1 MNARAAFDFIGKPR
15 RDKVPIFIQTVRR
28 RQRNSMIESPYLL
41 FLGDAP
47 DIATAKT
54 AAGIRQWRGELCAGQ
69 LRLPGCR
76 VDLGLPDLEPR
87 EAAALGIRTLVIGIA
102 NDGGFIAPHWV
113 AAIVAALES
122 GLDVASG
129 LHEPLAGVPAIAEAA
144 SRNGRRLIEVRQPDQ
159 PFMPGT
165 GKKRSGKRVLTVG
178 TDCAV
183 GKKYTALAI
192 EKEMRARGVD
202 ADFRATGQTG
212 IFISGR
218 GIAVDSVVADF
229 VSGAA
234 EWLSPDAAPGHWD
247 VIEGQGSLF
256 HPAYAGVTLGLI
268 HGSQPDALVLCHDVS
283 RTGIADYEGYA
294 IPSYESCFEAYL
306 AAARLTNPAAQFAG
320 VSLNTSQLDAG
331 AADRAVAEV
340 AARVSL
346 PCCDPIRHGVAPIVD
361 RILAG
366 T

>member
-1 MNARAAFDFIGKPR
+1 M
-15 RDKVPIFIQTVRR
+15 VPT
-28 RQRNSMIESPYLL
+28 PYLL

-76 VDLGLPDLEPR
+76 VDLGLPDLAPR
-87 EAAALGIRTLVIGIA
+87 EAAARGIATLLIGIA
-102 NDGGFIAPHWV
+102 NDGGFIAPAWV
-113 AAIVAALES
+113 PSIVESLEA

-129 LHEPLAGVPAIAEAA
+129 LHQTLASVPEIAAA
-144 SRNGRRLIEVRQPDQ
+144 AERTGRRLIEVRQPAES
-159 PFMPGT
+159 FMPGT
-165 GKKRSGKRVLTVG
+165 GRKRSGMRLLTVG

-212 IFISGR
+212 IFIAGR
-218 GIAVDSVVADF
+218 GVAVDSVVSDF

-234 EWLSPDAAPGHWD
+234 EWLSPPAAPQHWD

-268 HGSQPDALVLCHDVS
+268 HGSQPDVLVLCHDAS
-283 RTGIADYEGYA
+283 RTALADYEGYA
-294 IPSYESCFEAYL
+294 IPSYEACFEAYL
-306 AAARLTNPAAQFAG
+306 AAARLTNPAARFAG
-320 VSLNTSQLDAG
+320 VSLNTAQLDG
-331 AADRAVAEV
+331 PAAARTVAEV
-340 AARVSL
+340 AARVGL
-346 PCCDPIRHGVAPIVD
+346 PCCDPIRHGVAAIVD
-361 RILAG
+361 RVLSG
-366 T
+366 

>member
-1 MNARAAFDFIGKPR
+1 
-15 RDKVPIFIQTVRR
+15 
-28 RQRNSMIESPYLL
+28 MIESPYLL

-47 DIATAKT
+47 DIETAKT

-87 EAAALGIRTLVIGIA
+87 AAAERGVRTLIIGIA
-102 NDGGFIAPHWV
+102 NVGGFIAPNWV
-113 AAIVAALES
+113 AAIVAALEA

-129 LHEPLAGVPAIAEAA
+129 LHAPLAGVPEIAEAA
-144 SRNGRRLIEVRQPDQ
+144 RKTGRRLIEVRRPAQS
-159 PFMPGT
+159 FMPGT
-165 GKKRSGKRVLTVG
+165 GRKRSGKRVLTVG

-192 EKEMRARGVD
+192 EKEMRSRGVD

-234 EWLSPDAAPGHWD
+234 EWLSPDAAPAHWD

-256 HPAYAGVTLGLI
+256 HPAYAGVTLGLV
-268 HGSQPDALVLCHDVS
+268 HGSQPDAMVLCHDVS

-294 IPSYESCFEAYL
+294 IPSYEACFESYL
-306 AAARLTNPAAQFAG
+306 AAARLTNPSARFAG
-320 VSLNTSQLDAG
+320 ISLNTSRLDAG
-331 AADRAVAEV
+331 AAGRAVAEV
-340 AARVSL
+340 AARTAL
-346 PCCDPIRHGVAPIVD
+346 PCCDPIRHGVAAIVD

-366 T
+366 H

>member
-1 MNARAAFDFIGKPR
+1 
-15 RDKVPIFIQTVRR
+15 
-28 RQRNSMIESPYLL
+28 MIESPYLL

-87 EAAALGIRTLVIGIA
+87 AAAARGIRTLVIGIA
-102 NDGGFIAPHWV
+102 NDGGFIAPDWV
-113 AAIVAALES
+113 AAIVAALET

-129 LHEPLAGVPAIAEAA
+129 LHEPLATVPAIADAA
-144 SRNGRRLIEVRQPDQ
+144 SRTGRRLIEVRQP
-159 PFMPGT
+159 PECFMPGT
-165 GKKRSGKRVLTVG
+165 GRKRGGKRVLTVG

-192 EKEMRARGVD
+192 EKELRARGVD

-234 EWLSPDAAPGHWD
+234 EWLTPDAAPGHWD
-247 VIEGQGSLF
+247 VIEGQGSLWDDSVAMWTWWTSTA
-256 HPAYAGVTLGLI
+256 HPPSWRCRSSVTVDFSI
-268 HGSQPDALVLCHDVS
+268 
-283 RTGIADYEGYA
+283 I
-294 IPSYESCFEAYL
+294 
-306 AAARLTNPAAQFAG
+306 
-320 VSLNTSQLDAG
+320 
-331 AADRAVAEV
+331 
-340 AARVSL
+340 
-346 PCCDPIRHGVAPIVD
+346 CCRC
-361 RILAG
+361 RCR
-366 T
+366 

>member
-1 MNARAAFDFIGKPR
+1 M
-15 RDKVPIFIQTVRR
+15 IQ
-28 RQRNSMIESPYLL
+28 SPYLL

-54 AAGIRQWRGELCAGQ
+54 AAGIRQWRPELCAGQ

-76 VDLGLPDLEPR
+76 VDLGLPDLAPR
-87 EAAALGIRTLVIGIA
+87 DAAVRGIRTLVIGIA

-113 AAIVAALES
+113 SAIVDALTA

-129 LHEPLAGVPAIAEAA
+129 LHEPLAGVPEIAAA
-144 SRNGRRLIEVRQPDQ
+144 AQKAGRQLVEVRQPAQ
-159 PFMPGT
+159 SFMPGT
-165 GKKRSGKRVLTVG
+165 GRKRSGKRALTVG

-192 EKEMRARGVD
+192 EKEMRSRGVA

-218 GIAVDSVVADF
+218 GVAVDSVVADF

-234 EWLSPDAAPGHWD
+234 EWLSPDAAPQHWD

-256 HPAYAGVTLGLI
+256 HPAYAGVTLGLL
-268 HGSQPDALVLCHDVS
+268 HGSQPDALVLCHDLA
-283 RTGIADYEGYA
+283 RAGIADYEGYP
-294 IPSYESCFEAYL
+294 IPSYEHCFKDYL
-306 AAARLTNPAAQFAG
+306 AAARLTNPAVRFAG
-320 VSLNTSQLDAG
+320 ISLNTSSLD
-331 AADRAVAEV
+331 DRAARRAVQEAAE
-340 AARVSL
+340 RTKL
-346 PCCDPIRHGVAPIVD
+346 PCADPIRDGVAPIVD
-361 RILAG
+361 QIL
-366 T
+366 TNS

>member
-1 MNARAAFDFIGKPR
+1 
-15 RDKVPIFIQTVRR
+15 
-28 RQRNSMIESPYLL
+28 MIASPYLL

-76 VDLGLPDLEPR
+76 VDLGLPDLPPR
-87 EAAALGIRTLVIGIA
+87 EAVSRGIRTLIIGIA

-113 AAIVAALES
+113 PSIVSALEA

-129 LHEPLAGVPAIAEAA
+129 LHEPLADVPEIAAA
-144 SRNGRRLIEVRQPDQ
+144 AQRTGRRLIEVRQPAES
-159 PFMPGT
+159 FMPGT
-165 GKKRSGKRVLTVG
+165 GRKRSGQRLLTVG

-192 EKEMRARGVD
+192 EKDLRSRGVD

-218 GIAVDSVVADF
+218 GIAVDSVVSDF

-234 EWLSPDAAPGHWD
+234 EWLSPAAAPQHWD

-268 HGSQPDALVLCHDVS
+268 HGSQPDVMVLCHDFA
-283 RTGIADYEGYA
+283 RTGIGDYDGYA
-294 IPSYESCFEAYL
+294 IPSYEACFEAYL
-306 AAARLTNPAAQFAG
+306 GAARLTNPAARFAG
-320 VSLNTSQLDAG
+320 VSLNTSSVDEAAAG
-331 AADRAVAEV
+331 RAVADV
-340 AARVSL
+340 AARTGL

-361 RILAG
+361 RILEAP
-366 T
+366 

>member
-1 MNARAAFDFIGKPR
+1 
-15 RDKVPIFIQTVRR
+15 
-28 RQRNSMIESPYLL
+28 MIASPYLL

-76 VDLGLPDLEPR
+76 VDLGLPDLPPR
-87 EAAALGIRTLVIGIA
+87 EAVSRGIQTLIIGIA

-113 AAIVAALES
+113 PSIVSALET

-129 LHEPLAGVPAIAEAA
+129 LHEPLADVPEIAAA
-144 SRNGRRLIEVRQPDQ
+144 AQRTGRRLIEVRQPAES
-159 PFMPGT
+159 FMPGT
-165 GKKRSGKRVLTVG
+165 GRKRSGQRLLTVG

-192 EKEMRARGVD
+192 EKDLRSRGVD

-218 GIAVDSVVADF
+218 GIAVDSVVSDF

-234 EWLSPDAAPGHWD
+234 EWLSPAAAPQHWD

-268 HGSQPDALVLCHDVS
+268 HGSQPDVMVLCHDFA
-283 RTGIADYEGYA
+283 RTGIADYDGYA
-294 IPSYESCFEAYL
+294 IPSYEACFEAYL
-306 AAARLTNPAAQFAG
+306 GAARLTNPAARFAG
-320 VSLNTSQLDAG
+320 VSLNTSSVDEAAAG
-331 AADRAVAEV
+331 RAVADV
-340 AARVSL
+340 AARTGL

-361 RILAG
+361 RILEAP
-366 T
+366 

>member
-1 MNARAAFDFIGKPR
+1 M
-15 RDKVPIFIQTVRR
+15 IQ
-28 RQRNSMIESPYLL
+28 SPYLL

-54 AAGIRQWRGELCAGQ
+54 AAGIRQWRPELCAGQ

-76 VDLGLPDLEPR
+76 VDLGLPDLTPAQ
-87 EAAALGIRTLVIGIA
+87 AAEHGIRSLIVGIA

-113 AAIVAALES
+113 AALVSALQA

-129 LHEPLAGVPAIAEAA
+129 LHEPLAGVPEIAEAA
-144 SRNGRRLIEVRQPDQ
+144 ERTSRRLIEVRQPAQ
-159 PFMPGT
+159 SFMPGT
-165 GKKRSGKRVLTVG
+165 GQKRTGRRVLTVG
-178 TDCAV
+178 SDCAV

-192 EKEMRARGVD
+192 EKEMRSRGID

-218 GIAVDSVVADF
+218 GVAVDSVVSDF

-234 EWLSPDAAPGHWD
+234 EWLSPAAAPSHWD

-268 HGSQPDALVLCHDVS
+268 HGSQPDAMVLCHDLA
-283 RTGIADYEGYA
+283 RTGIADYPGYA
-294 IPSYESCFEAYL
+294 IPPYENAFEAYL
-306 AAARLTNPAAQFAG
+306 AAARLTNPQARFAG
-320 VSLNTSQLDAG
+320 VSLNTSHLDAT
-331 AADRAVAEV
+331 AAERAIAEV
-340 AARVSL
+340 SKVLPL
-346 PCCDPIRHGVAPIVD
+346 PCCDPIRQGVAPIVD
-361 RILAG
+361 QILAAR
-366 T
+366 

>member
-1 MNARAAFDFIGKPR
+1 M
-15 RDKVPIFIQTVRR
+15 IQ
-28 RQRNSMIESPYLL
+28 SPYLL

-54 AAGIRQWRGELCAGQ
+54 AAGIRQWRPELCAGQ
-69 LRLPGCR
+69 FRLPGCR
-76 VDLGLPDLEPR
+76 VDLGLPDLGPR
-87 EAAALGIRTLVIGIA
+87 DAAARGIRTLVIGIA

-113 AAIVAALES
+113 PAIVGSLEA

-129 LHEPLAGVPAIAEAA
+129 LHEPLEGVADIASAA
-144 SRNGRRLIEVRQPDQ
+144 KRAGRRLIEVRQPAQ
-159 PFMPGT
+159 AFMPGT
-165 GKKRSGKRVLTVG
+165 GRKRSGKRVLTVG

-192 EKEMRARGVD
+192 EKEMRARGID

-218 GIAVDSVVADF
+218 GIAVDSVVSDF

-234 EWLSPDAAPGHWD
+234 EWLSPDAAPDHWD

-256 HPAYAGVTLGLI
+256 HPAYAGVTLGLV
-268 HGSQPDALVLCHDVS
+268 HGSQPDAMVLCHDLS

-294 IPSYESCFEAYL
+294 IPSYEACFEAYL
-306 AAARLTNPAAQFAG
+306 AAARLTNPAARFAG
-320 VSLNTSQLDAG
+320 VSLNSSQLDES
-331 AADRAVAEV
+331 AALSAISAV

-346 PCCDPIRHGVAPIVD
+346 PCSDPVRHGVAGIVD

>member
-1 MNARAAFDFIGKPR
+1 M
-15 RDKVPIFIQTVRR
+15 IQ
-28 RQRNSMIESPYLL
+28 SPYLL

-54 AAGIRQWRGELCAGQ
+54 AAGIRQWRPELCAGQ

-76 VDLGLPDLEPR
+76 VDLGLPELTPARAVER
-87 EAAALGIRTLVIGIA
+87 GIGTLIIGIA

-113 AAIVAALES
+113 AAIVEALQA

-129 LHEPLAGVPAIAEAA
+129 LHEPLEGVPEIALAA
-144 SRNGRRLIEVRQPDQ
+144 KRSGRQLIEVRQPAQ
-159 PFMPGT
+159 SFMPGT
-165 GKKRSGKRVLTVG
+165 GRKRKGRRVLTVG

-192 EKEMRARGVD
+192 EKEMRSRGID

-218 GIAVDSVVADF
+218 GIAVDSVVSDF

-234 EWLSPDAAPGHWD
+234 EWLAPEAAPSHWD

-268 HGSQPDALVLCHDVS
+268 HGSQPDAMVLCHDPS
-283 RTGIADYEGYA
+283 RRGIADYEGFA
-294 IPSYESCFEAYL
+294 IPGYATCFEAYL
-306 AAARLTNPAAQFAG
+306 AAARLTNPKARFAG
-320 VSLNTSQLDAG
+320 VSLNTSQLAEKE
-331 AADRAVAEV
+331 AARAVAEV
-340 AARVSL
+340 AEAVSL
-346 PCCDPIRHGVAPIVD
+346 PCCDPIRQGVGPIVD
-361 RILAG
+361 EVLASDPRR
-366 T
+366 

>member
-1 MNARAAFDFIGKPR
+1 
-15 RDKVPIFIQTVRR
+15 
-28 RQRNSMIESPYLL
+28 MIESPYLL
-41 FLGDAP
+41 FLGEAP

-87 EAAALGIRTLVIGIA
+87 AAAARGIRTLVIGIA
-102 NDGGFIAPHWV
+102 NDGGFIAPDWV
-113 AAIVAALES
+113 AAIVAALET

-129 LHEPLAGVPAIAEAA
+129 LHEPLATVPAIADAA
-144 SRNGRRLIEVRQPDQ
+144 SRTGRRLIEVRQP
-159 PFMPGT
+159 PECFMPGT
-165 GKKRSGKRVLTVG
+165 GRKRGGKRVLTVG

-192 EKEMRARGVD
+192 EKELRARGVD

-234 EWLSPDAAPGHWD
+234 EWLTPDAAPGHWD

-256 HPAYAGVTLGLI
+256 HPAYAGVTLGLV

-306 AAARLTNPAAQFAG
+306 GAARLTNPAAWFAG
-320 VSLNTSQLDAG
+320 VSLNTSQLDPG
-331 AADRAVAEV
+331 AADRAVADV
-340 AARVSL
+340 ASRVSL
-346 PCCDPIRHGVAPIVD
+346 PCCDPIRHGVGSIVD
-361 RILAG
+361 RILA
-366 T
+366 TD

>member
-1 MNARAAFDFIGKPR
+1 
-15 RDKVPIFIQTVRR
+15 
-28 RQRNSMIESPYLL
+28 MIASPYLL

-76 VDLGLPDLEPR
+76 VDLGLPDLPPR
-87 EAAALGIRTLVIGIA
+87 EAVSRGIRTLIIGIA

-113 AAIVAALES
+113 PSIVSALEA

-129 LHEPLAGVPAIAEAA
+129 LHEPLADVPEIAAA
-144 SRNGRRLIEVRQPDQ
+144 AQRTGRRLIEVRQPAES
-159 PFMPGT
+159 FMPGT
-165 GKKRSGKRVLTVG
+165 GRKRSGQRLLTVG

-192 EKEMRARGVD
+192 EKDLRSRGVD

-218 GIAVDSVVADF
+218 GIAVDSVVSDF

-234 EWLSPDAAPGHWD
+234 EWLSPAAAPQHWD

-268 HGSQPDALVLCHDVS
+268 HGSQPDVMVLCHDFA
-283 RTGIADYEGYA
+283 RTGIADYDGYA
-294 IPSYESCFEAYL
+294 IPSYEACFEAYL
-306 AAARLTNPAAQFAG
+306 GAARLTNPAARFAG
-320 VSLNTSQLDAG
+320 VSLNTSSVDEAAAG
-331 AADRAVAEV
+331 RAVADV
-340 AARVSL
+340 AARTGL

-361 RILAG
+361 RILEAP
-366 T
+366 

>member
-1 MNARAAFDFIGKPR
+1 
-15 RDKVPIFIQTVRR
+15 
-28 RQRNSMIESPYLL
+28 MITTPYLL

-54 AAGIRQWRGELCAGQ
+54 AAGIREWRGELCAGQ

-76 VDLGLPDLEPR
+76 VDLGLPDLDPR
-87 EAAALGIRTLVIGIA
+87 AAAARGIRTLIIGIA

-113 AAIVAALES
+113 PSIVAALEA

-129 LHEPLAGVPAIAEAA
+129 LHEPLAGVAEIAEAA
-144 SRNGRRLIEVRQPDQ
+144 EHTGSRLIEVRQPAES
-159 PFMPGT
+159 FMPGT
-165 GKKRSGKRVLTVG
+165 GRKRSGLRLLTVG

-192 EKEMRARGVD
+192 EKEMRARGLD

-218 GIAVDSVVADF
+218 GVAVDSVVADF

-234 EWLSPDAAPGHWD
+234 EWLSPAAAPQHWD

-268 HGSQPDALVLCHDVS
+268 HGSQPDVLVLCHDLA
-283 RTGIADYEGYA
+283 RTGIADYEGYP
-294 IPSYESCFEAYL
+294 IPSYEDCFATYL
-306 AAARLTNPAAQFAG
+306 AAARLTNPAARFAG
-320 VSLNTSQLDAG
+320 VSLNTASVDEE
-331 AADRAVAEV
+331 AARRAVAEV
-340 AARVSL
+340 SARTGL
-346 PCCDPIRHGVAPIVD
+346 PCCDPIRHGVGPIVD
-361 RILAG
+361 RVLADR
-366 T
+366 